1 MRKCYTTIG
10 MIRSVTKQL
19 KTETLASLR
28 KLHRFLSLPR
38 HFLRGSY
45 LEYGIIIL
53 VFISLAVIYTD
64 FIAFNINS
72 QLFIDGP
79 GDGTSG
85 FLWLNFAYPD
95 PNPLLGF
102 TDFANYPYGEK
113 MGGATFITYMAL
125 WLPLR
130 VLSTIFGP
138 VAGINLVTLWG
149 FVAAGLGGYW
159 LLKKLTSS
167 VTVALF
173 AGFAIAFVP
182 YSLGKST
189 VHLAYIFSIVF
200 VLIVAAFIA
209 LWSKPTKQRAVIFA
223 ASIALAFYT
232 DGYYI
237 LLASSLVVG
246 LVMAGVLH
254 SLLLRYEWR
263 QYLPKIKMLFLSLL
277 ALVVFMIPVAYVQL
291 TQSSQINKTLDDSR
305 GEIADEIKTYRANV
319 IDFLIPSQGNPI
331 LTALDSSQTIL
342 GYKYQHSNASE
353 SNNYVGMIVVALC
366 VIGFTL
372 IGIWAAVKKRSSLDE
387 LDSGILSSY
396 ILVGSITFVTV
407 PLFLAFMFS
416 PEVYVFGY
424 TIPLPGR
431 FLIDHDIA
439 LWRVMSRF
447 FVPLHVVMVIFAS
460 FTLWIILKSSRFI
473 QRRTKYKNVIVT
485 AVVVSL
491 TLLTALEYWTTVNRP
506 SFDFRNEPAAYQ
518 WLSKQNDIN
527 VVAELPMVDPSK
539 LEIAYYTT
547 AQILH
552 KKKLVNIKEATN
564 REITNTLGSVDNPET
579 IDFVYN
585 RGAQAVILH
594 DQECSSVS
602 WGAILFKDDKNKIC
616 IYKINKPIT
625 SDRLYIKFENGFS
638 YTISRPKL
646 DSSTTTIMK
655 SDLVFSVVDQNFQ
668 MTNTGSVQFKSEI
681 EPFFNG
687 SINGKWVLKQNNK
700 DVGSGSINES
710 RAKIDVTIDAAEEV
724 QLFIYSDKM
733 PLKAEDIQLNNT
745 IVTRLF

>member
-1 MRKCYTTIG
+1 M
-10 MIRSVTKQL
+10 
-19 KTETLASLR
+19 A
-28 KLHRFLSLPR
+28 LPR

-45 LEYGIIIL
+45 FEYSIIL
-53 VFISLAVIYTD
+53 LGFITLAAIYTD
-64 FIAFNINS
+64 FIAFDIHS
-72 QLFIDGP
+72 RLFIDGP

-85 FLWLNFAYPD
+85 FLWLNFAHPG
-95 PNPLLGF
+95 PSPFLGF
-102 TDFANYPYGEK
+102 TDFTNYPYGEK

-125 WLPLR
+125 WIPLR
-130 VLSTIFGP
+130 LLSTVFGP
-138 VAGINLVTLWG
+138 VAGINLITLWG
-149 FVAAGLGGYW
+149 FIAAGLGGYW
-159 LLKKLTSS
+159 LLKRLTGSAII
-167 VTVALF
+167 ALF

-200 VLIVAAFIA
+200 ILIVAAFIA
-209 LWSKPTKQRAVIFA
+209 LWMKPTKLRAIIFA

-246 LVMAGVLH
+246 LVMAGALH
-254 SLLLRYEWR
+254 AILLKVEWK
-263 QYLPKIKMLFLSLL
+263 QYLPRIKMLLLSLL
-277 ALVVFMIPVAYVQL
+277 ALVIFMIPIAYVQL

-319 IDFLIPSQGNPI
+319 IDFIIPSPGNPI

-342 GYKYQHSNASE
+342 GYKYQHSNPSE
-353 SNNYVGMIVVALC
+353 SNNYIGMIIILLC

-372 IGIWAAVKKRSSLDE
+372 IGIWVVARKYSSLSQ
-387 LDSGILSSY
+387 LNRGILSSY
-396 ILVGSITFVTV
+396 VLVGLITSVTV

-416 PEVYVFGY
+416 PEVYVLGH
-424 TIPLPGR
+424 TVPLPGR
-431 FLIDHDIA
+431 FLIDRDIA

-447 FVPLHVVMVIFAS
+447 FVPLHVVMVIFAAY
-460 FTLWIILKSSRFI
+460 TLWIILKSSRSI
-473 QRRTKYKNVIVT
+473 QLRTKYKNSLITVI
-485 AVVVSL
+485 VVSL

-506 SFDFRNEPAAYQ
+506 SFDFKNEPAAYQ
-518 WLSKQNDIN
+518 WLSRQNDIS

-564 REITNTLGSVDNPET
+564 RETTNTLGSVDNPET
-579 IDFVYN
+579 LNFVYN

-594 DQECSSVS
+594 GENCNAVP
-602 WGAILFKDDKNKIC
+602 WGFVLFDDITNKIC

-625 SDRLYIKFENGFS
+625 SDELYIKFEKGFS

-655 SDLVFSVVDQNFQ
+655 SDMVFSVVDPGFKRANA
-668 MTNTGSVQFKSEI
+668 GSAQFMSEI
-681 EPFFNG
+681 EPFYNG
-687 SINGKWVLKQNNK
+687 SINGKWVMKQNNK
-700 DVGSGSINES
+700 DIGSGSISES
-710 RAKIDVTIDAAEEV
+710 RAKIDVKLDVTKEV
-724 QLFIYSDKM
+724 QLFIYSDKV
-733 PLKAEDIQLNNT
+733 PLNAEDIQLNNT
-745 IVTRLF
+745 IVTRLL